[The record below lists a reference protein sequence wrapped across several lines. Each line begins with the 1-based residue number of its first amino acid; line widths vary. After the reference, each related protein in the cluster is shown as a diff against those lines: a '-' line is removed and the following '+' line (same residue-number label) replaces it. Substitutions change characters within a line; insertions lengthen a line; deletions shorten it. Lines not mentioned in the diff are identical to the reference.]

1 MAWFDGDW
9 ITVALI
15 ILAVVLFNVGLLYS
29 LLSGSARTQWDMLRR
44 LAQRSRN
51 PWQREDDAL
60 RELRSRSARL
70 NSVPPEDPDGA

>member
-1 MAWFDGDW
+1 MAWLDGDW

-70 NSVPPEDPDGA
+70 NPSPPEDPDGA

>member
-15 ILAVVLFNVGLLYS
+15 LLAVVLFNVGLLYS

-51 PWQREDDAL
+51 PWQREDDDL
-60 RELRSRSARL
+60 RKLRSRSARL
-70 NSVPPEDPDGA
+70 NPVPPEDPDGA

>member
-51 PWQREDDAL
+51 PWQRGDDAL

-70 NSVPPEDPDGA
+70 KPVPPEDPDGA